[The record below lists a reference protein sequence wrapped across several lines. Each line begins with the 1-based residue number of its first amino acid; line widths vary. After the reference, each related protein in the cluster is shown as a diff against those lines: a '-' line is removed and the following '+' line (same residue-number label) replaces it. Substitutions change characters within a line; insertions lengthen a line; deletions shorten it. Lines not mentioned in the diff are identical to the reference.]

1 MGGAIYGNSPLKNA
15 GQALLRGGALRRM
28 AQGSVSS
35 YARRSDPGGLCSVPD
50 PFAGGVGYPA
60 VRGYRYEGH
69 PAAGTA
75 GKDGFNLADFGKEL
89 LTGFV
94 AGGLSSAAFYGAGKA
109 VEAVKGSVRGVGK
122 GDIYSVGDATFMD
135 SDENF
140 LKYIQNVDG
149 YNGQGIRL
157 LSCNMGAL
165 DNGFAQNLANQ
176 LNVKVYA
183 STNYLWAERNGNYFV
198 AGMRNQG
205 GPNMSKLG
213 IFRVFIPGGN
223 Q

>member
-1 MGGAIYGNSPLKNA
+1 MIQSQSASVIGAGTPKRR
-15 GQALLRGGALRRM
+15 RGRCGFVRDQLPVRF
-28 AQGSVSS
+28 
-35 YARRSDPGGLCSVPD
+35 P
-50 PFAGGVGYPA
+50 GYPEDKGRRIKA
-60 VRGYRYEGH
+60 
-69 PAAGTA
+69 
-75 GKDGFNLADFGKEL
+75 
-89 LTGFV
+89 
-94 AGGLSSAAFYGAGKA
+94 YGAGKA